1 MKRLGE
7 LVKIMRRIMSWF
19 ALSAASTALLAGC
32 GGSGSGD
39 IDTSGSGTTS
49 TVLTSYVGTTGV
61 FTAWADP
68 STGDY
73 AVAST
78 GTAAGKRQSLRG
90 SIDFL
95 TGQALSQ
102 AAGVEVFKYSDGHIY
117 AIDLTSTELPQFQ
130 QISSEAAATVD
141 DTCSLSGTQVAGA
154 NTDYAGVYFAADLA
168 TPANSAYFYRLPGTD
183 GTCNTADDVV
193 HMVRTGMAATDA
205 PVTVSAMPIA
215 TVRSASG
222 GITGFVIK
230 SGTQLALVDKNF
242 ANPVTLG
249 TFGATVGVAIALPVG
264 TTQGYPTSQLFLV
277 DGNIVSVNYATPGIS
292 TPLLTIPGWTST
304 SNAASFAASPTML
317 YVAVNIAA
325 AGSTPES
332 ASIYAIAAD
341 GSALPSVVDTE
352 AAHIDSLSFP
362 VNGTN
367 LVWGET
373 TPTYAVRTLAQS
385 GGAASTVV
393 ASSVNGGMF
402 TATATSV
409 YLTTWTSTTDST
421 AKTVTHTGTS
431 SQIVGFDGTVIQQ
444 PLANSMFAIG
454 GEEQTWPDDTTTTAT
469 AYKTMLQIQSLS
481 PVTATNPANGY
492 TYTVDGVSGG
502 TLVSINA
509 STNTVVATIGTLP
522 ASKAAMLTGTFRDAS
537 DAGFMEATNA
547 ASTND
552 PATRD
557 LYLLN
562 TQIAADLLRATSN
575 L

>member
-1 MKRLGE
+1 M
-7 LVKIMRRIMSWF
+7 KIMRRIMSWV

-32 GGSGSGD
+32 GGSDGADS

-68 STGDY
+68 STGDLG
-73 AVAST
+73 VAST
-78 GTAAGKRQSLRG
+78 GAAAGKRQSLHG

-95 TGQALSQ
+95 TGQSLSQ
-102 AAGVEVFKYSDGHIY
+102 QAGVEIFKYSDGHVY
-117 AIDLTSTELPQFQ
+117 AIDLTSTTAPVLQ
-130 QISSEAAATVD
+130 QISSEAGATVD

-154 NTDYAGVYFAADLA
+154 NTDYAGVYFAADLV
-168 TPANSAYFYRLPGTD
+168 TPANSAYFYRLPGAD
-183 GTCNTADDVV
+183 GTCNTSDDVV
-193 HMVRTGMAATDA
+193 HMVRTGMSTTDA

-215 TVRSASG
+215 TVHSATG
-222 GITGFVIK
+222 GVTGFVIK
-230 SGTQLALVDKNF
+230 SGAQLVLVDNNF

-249 TFGATVGVAIALPVG
+249 TFGATIGVAIALPVG

-277 DGNIVSVNYATPGIS
+277 DGNIVNVNYATPSVS
-292 TPLLTIPGWTST
+292 TALFTIPGWTST
-304 SNAASFAASPTML
+304 SNGASFAASPTTL
-317 YVAVNIAA
+317 YVAVNTAA
-325 AGSTPES
+325 AGNTPES

-341 GSALPSVVDTE
+341 GSAMPAVVDTE

-362 VNGTN
+362 VGGAN

-373 TPTYAVRTLAQS
+373 TPTYTVRTLAQA
-385 GGAASTVV
+385 GGAASTVI

-431 SQIVGFDGTVIQQ
+431 SEIVGLDGTVIQQ
-444 PLANSMFAIG
+444 PFADSMFAVG
-454 GEEQTWPDDTTTTAT
+454 GELQAWPDDTTTTAT
-469 AYKTMLQIQSLS
+469 PIETVLQIRSLA

-492 TYTVDGVSGG
+492 AYTVDGISGG

-509 STNTVVATIGTLP
+509 STNAVVATLGTFP
-522 ASKAAMLTGTFRDAS
+522 ASKAATLTGTFRDATH
-537 DAGFMEATNA
+537 AGFMEATNA
-547 ASTND
+547 ASTSD
-552 PATRD
+552 PSTRD
-557 LYLLN
+557 LYLVN
-562 TQIAADLLRATSN
+562 SQIASDLLRATSN